1 MFALLLFPD
10 TASHAVRSGL
20 LLCGTTV
27 IPALFPFL
35 VLSRILIGILPKRTA
50 NWMSRLMEHCFGV
63 SGPCFTAFVISF
75 LGSYPVG
82 ASAVVHLYES
92 GTISKQDAE
101 RALRFCNNSG
111 PGFFIG
117 IVGGVIFHSTT
128 AGIVLYLCHIFSSV
142 LCGMFNAEPKTHAQI
157 RRIQQKNVPFSE
169 LILSSIGD
177 TCTVL
182 LQLCGMIVAFSLI
195 STYLRLLRLSSLPEI
210 VEALLLGTLE
220 LTTGILHLSGS
231 ASSFAAAAF
240 IMSWG
245 GLCVHMQAKNLWV
258 KAGLT
263 VRGYYSAKL
272 MQGFLSALFALSY
285 LNPTPLYISISAF
298 FALICIIFPYFR
310 KKYSGNLRRHT
321 V

>member
-10 TASHAVRSGL
+10 AASHAVRSGL

-35 VLSRILIGILPKRTA
+35 VLSKILIGILPRRTA
-50 NWMSRLMEHCFGV
+50 NWMNRVMENGFGV
-63 SGPCFTAFVISF
+63 SGACFAAFAISF
-75 LGSYPVG
+75 LGSYPIG
-82 ASAVVHLYES
+82 ASAVIGLYVS
-92 GTISKQDAE
+92 GTISRQDAE

-117 IVGGVIFHSTT
+117 IVGGVIFRSTT
-128 AGIVLYLCHIFSSV
+128 AGILLYLCHIFSAI
-142 LCGMFNAEPKTHAQI
+142 LCGLFCAEPKNHTQI
-157 RRIQQKNVPFSE
+157 RRIGQKEIPFSE
-169 LILSSIGD
+169 LILSGIGD
-177 TCTVL
+177 TCGVL

-195 STYLRLLRLSSLPEI
+195 STYLRLLNLPALPEI

-258 KAGLT
+258 KAGLR
-263 VRGYYSAKL
+263 VKGYYSAKL
-272 MQGFLSALFALSY
+272 MQGFLSALFALCII
-285 LNPTPLYISISAF
+285 NPTPLYISISAF